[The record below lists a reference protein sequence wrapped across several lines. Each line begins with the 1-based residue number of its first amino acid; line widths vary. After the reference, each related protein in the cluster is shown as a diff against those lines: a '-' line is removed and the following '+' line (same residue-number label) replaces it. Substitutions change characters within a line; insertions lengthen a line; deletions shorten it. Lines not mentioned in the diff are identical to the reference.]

1 MRYLCFVVY
10 LLLIAG
16 CGVKGDG
23 VGEAGETRV
32 SIGTNVSLPHYIKE
46 HSKALVVL
54 KVFNDKENSLIIGN
68 HSDASH
74 DVKITNIFINNKEVS
89 LAKDLAGAKTCFNDQ
104 GVFKHF
110 THECTIPLYV
120 TASQLGVI
128 NFDVSVSTTTNQ
140 VFDKHFSTTV
150 KPQGNALL
158 DEAVLNFLSAHNNDI
173 FLSHDTQSVTLFNP
187 NVIPLNNVALS
198 YNGKVVSRQQVIP
211 ALATVDISL
220 NTDHLSSLLN
230 QGVFTISASNMRD
243 DIQLKTYNSQA
254 FSFNNVYISQPSQ
267 RYEMTIIP
275 KHDLKISAVNIILP
289 KGVRIDGYNPLVVDG
304 ILHANQRYSLWLIA
318 NTDSLGSGFISVTGQ
333 FDKQTEVYTGKVM
346 VAPIK
351 LQTDVPIFTGN
362 SKSYYFTIYNGS
374 PFAWQGFSQVNFDDS
389 EFVKDQRFS
398 YLPQPQ
404 DCLHLTS
411 LKANEA
417 CKIYYGYLP
426 PQKEQ
431 QDSEPY
437 YLKINALDSNLQT
450 DTEIPV
456 YVKPIGQ
463 KFWRFYHKIND
474 TDYLYTLYNG
484 SDTPVSTEILSKG
497 VDVSS
502 QLKRHA
508 CEFVNQ
514 SVTLASHGV
523 CQFKVEVGSE
533 PATLDIKN
541 NLFNTRD
548 YIFPIRGVL
557 ANMGSQIHMLLS
569 QGSQDSQ
576 TIDVAKLD
584 PKIKSIHSAIADE
597 HGDIYFA
604 SDDVS
609 NTLFKY
615 SNEQLLPLTLSQTYP
630 QFLQHLLYVDSMQ
643 AILVT
648 SYNPVTKL
656 NNVYQVASDFSSVN
670 KVASFTGSIQSLIL
684 VGKEQALLAIN
695 TSSNSGVRYITI
707 AQDASKTHI
716 EPLIHLF
723 DSPRYIM
730 ALSSQNGLINILVNL
745 MGQLTWYQLSEKGE
759 LISRSIEV
767 SNILPYG
774 LLSAITG
781 IDDAFYISNL
791 RSQSGKYLLYFT
803 AGNSVKEVYQ
813 SASNYQHMTLANQGV
828 YYSAKNHGGTYDV
841 SQLSPAQEEKTKSNK
856 VLISLSNNPAFMQSV
871 KKSVISTQDYAV
883 YLPQKITLQ
892 EGQNHSLTP
901 VIFPEDKS
909 LHYQWDFAKEVHNVD
924 SAQKTVQITAP
935 AYHKDHNTY
944 DFKLV
949 VADSKGNKQT
959 VFSSLEVLA
968 DSKKKATANAGL
980 AQSVEEGK
988 THQVLASAIAGEGRS
1003 ISSYHW
1009 HGNGASYL
1017 SDPNVLQ
1024 PIFTAP
1030 AYKGA
1035 FQDKYELTLSV
1046 TDNAG
1051 IVSEPSSVIYTVTP
1065 DAILEPSVEIVADTQ
1080 VTEGQKITLEAK
1092 ATAKG
1097 QRSIPEDNYHWL
1109 VPEGWEV
1116 IGNRNHKQLTVKV
1129 PKYTTTGIK
1138 GSFKVSVIDSVGAKS
1153 AQADHSIEI
1162 MADEG
1167 LKPKVSLGSDRTVI
1181 EGQSITINTVA
1192 QAGNGR
1198 SISKYQFSGS
1208 AVAHLKGQDQE
1219 RVFTAP
1225 SFSGGEDKYQLQV
1238 IAIDNTGIQSEPASI
1253 HIIVTSDS
1261 NKDPIINSISDNK
1274 DGKVI
1279 EGDNITLIAHAQAG
1293 NGRSIPTNAY
1303 HWLIKNKAWKI
1314 DEASDKSELHLQAP
1328 AYSGS
1333 SEDELEVSLFV
1344 TDNTKQSSA
1353 TVSHTIIV
1361 MPDSKLKPEI
1371 IMVNPLR
1378 KVTEGDKVNVDNI
1391 TVQAKGQRQI
1401 TSYKWVAS
1409 GGIQLNASNT
1419 LSPSFTAPAYQL
1431 NGNEYQLELT
1441 VTDSTGQIST
1451 KILKYIVE
1459 ANSALKPTV
1468 TIQGNKEVTENQE
1481 ITLSADAQAKGGRN
1495 IPESNYHWIIPKDW
1509 EILGDKEGKHISLK
1523 APAYSGLGQEGKLAL
1538 TVIDSSGISSDQ
1550 TILTISVNPDDTLK
1564 PTANAGGNQTIEE
1577 GQSYQVLGSG
1587 KAKGNRYIKSYT
1599 WSGNGAKYLT
1609 SGKDTATPT
1618 FTAPAYRGGAD
1629 SYRLSLVVTDNTG
1642 VNSAVSTVTY
1652 TIQANSSLKPTVT
1665 IQGATE
1671 VTESQQVTLNA
1682 NAQAKGGRNI
1692 PENKY
1697 HWLVPKGWEV
1707 VGNKTAKYITL
1718 RAPAYS
1724 GLGQE
1729 GEIALTVIDNT
1740 GVSSDQTTLSISV
1753 DPDDALKPTANAG
1766 SNQIIEEGQSRQVS
1780 GSGSPKGGR
1789 YIKSYTWSGN
1799 GAQYLTSGK
1808 DTATPVFTAPA
1819 YNGISDSYNLSLVVT
1834 DNTGVKSIANTVKYT
1849 IQANSNL
1856 KPTVTIQ
1863 GDKQLIENQEITL
1876 NANAQ
1881 AKGGRNIPE
1890 DNYHWL
1896 IPKGW
1901 AFIGDQHAKHITL
1914 KAPAY
1919 SGSGQQGEIGLTVID
1934 STGVSSDHAILTIS
1948 VDADDALAPTVVLG
1962 GNHRVIEGEKININA
1977 IVNAGVGR
1985 NIEDYQWSGTA
1996 MAHTTGGDT
2005 HKEFTAPMFNQGG
2018 KNSYVLKLT
2027 VTDNTGVQTE
2037 QSIIINVLE
2046 NMQLQIVAT
2055 KPLPENI
2062 MINQP
2067 YKVQFRVINQGNRIA
2082 KGLGNIIFSD
2092 GLQQSSSTC
2101 SQDLGIGDS
2110 CEINAIFETATKG
2123 AYTPTIKVM
2132 YANKAQMM
2140 ASVGSTVATEVET
2153 LHWDFAKEGD
2163 RRFSGATLGYKDKFI
2178 NTNAQLLAY
2187 VNVAD
2192 LQATANTEI
2201 SGVPSKLT
2209 DKETIGN
2216 PDHTAFSAEL
2226 KNAQG
2231 KVVNFNFMG
2240 YRSLIDGYR
2249 WFPLNRLTDQM
2260 LDKNQMIFQLVKTA
2274 AYDQAHAGRYT
2285 GQVLMSVKGPDFGYQ
2300 LIYDVA
2306 LTVIIYQ
2313 APSIT
2318 MPDNG
2323 NIIEQTNKALS
2334 ATVQG
2339 DTSAPDQTLSYH
2351 WQASDAHIVI
2361 NNANQ
2366 LNASFDVPAYHA
2378 NGNNQYTFTLTVTN
2392 AYGKSSTGQVT
2403 YQVTS
2408 NDGFLPTVNI
2418 NGVSDIV
2425 ESHELTLNADAQAKG
2440 GRSIS
2445 HYTWHIPAPWQII
2458 SDANQAQVTIK
2469 APQYKSAGQSANISI
2484 EVTDSE
2490 GFKANAQHS
2499 VAIKPD
2505 PVLAPSV
2512 TLGADQ
2518 EILEGQEMRLNAQA
2532 TAGKGRSIPSNNYYW
2547 SASCGNC
2554 LSAGNVYNPV
2564 FTVPDYNL
2572 NNNRYSIQVYV
2583 VDDSGQSSSTAV
2595 VKYSV
2600 KPDPQLNPSVKII
2613 GHQATV
2619 IGSELTLEAQGSA
2632 KGRRQLVVQPYLWT
2646 IPSNWKLISGSKTSA
2661 KIVLQAP
2668 SVVSNNNV
2676 SVQVMDNL
2684 GFSSSA
2690 SQEIASVDEPKLGTS
2705 MKTFSD
2711 GKFNL
2716 HTRLLFYF
2724 SNWYIETY
2732 GVKFTNYR
2740 GTIDDFQNIPISQA
2754 QQGEL
2759 PWVEGDRKI
2768 QYNKYYGGG
2777 ARNDLYH
2784 ELQTS
2789 AANIFNWNSTPF
2801 NYHLTFKLKNKKY
2814 PELVITRR
2822 FDYSVSR

>member
-1 MRYLCFVVY
+1 M
-10 LLLIAG
+10 
-16 CGVKGDG
+16 
-23 VGEAGETRV
+23 
-32 SIGTNVSLPHYIKE
+32 STNVSLPHYIKE
-46 HSKALVVL
+46 HSKAVVVL
-54 KVFNDKENSLIIGN
+54 KLSNDDGDPLIIGS
-68 HSDASH
+68 HSDTSH
-74 DVKITNIFINNKEVS
+74 DVKITDIFINNKEVS
-89 LAKDLAGAKTCFNDQ
+89 LATDLASAETCFNDL

-120 TASQLGVI
+120 TASQLGAL

-140 VFDKHFSTTV
+140 IFDKHFSTTV

-158 DEAVLNFLSAHNNDI
+158 DEPILNFLSAHNNDI

-187 NVIPLNNVALS
+187 SVIPLNNVTLS
-198 YNGKVVSRQQVIP
+198 YNDKIVSRQQVIP
-211 ALATVDISL
+211 ALATADISL
-220 NTDHLSSLLN
+220 NTDYLSSSLS

-254 FSFNNVYISQPSQ
+254 FSLNNVYISQPSQ

-275 KHDLKISAVNIILP
+275 KHDLKVSAVNIMLP
-289 KGVRIDGYNPLVVDG
+289 KGVRIDGYNPLFVGG
-304 ILHANQRYSLWLIA
+304 ILQANQRYSLWLVA
-318 NTDSLGSGFISVTGQ
+318 DTNSFGSGFISVTGQ
-333 FDKQTEVYTGKVM
+333 FDQQTEVYTGKIM

-362 SKSYYFTIYNGS
+362 SKSYYFTIYNDS
-374 PFAWQGFSQVNFDDS
+374 PFAWQGFSQVNFDDN

-411 LKANEA
+411 LKPNEA
-417 CKIYYGYLP
+417 CKLYYSYVP

-437 YLKINALDSNLQT
+437 YLKINALDSNLQA

-497 VDVSS
+497 VGVSS

-514 SVTLASHGV
+514 KVTLASHGV
-523 CQFKVEVGSE
+523 CQFKVEAGSE

-548 YIFPIRGVL
+548 YIFPIYGVL
-557 ANMGSQIHMLLS
+557 ANMGSQIHILLS
-569 QGSQDSQ
+569 QDSQDSQ

-615 SNEQLLPLTLSQTYP
+615 SNEQLFPLTLSQTYP
-630 QFLQHLLYVDSMQ
+630 QFLQHLLYIDSMQ
-643 AILVT
+643 VILVT

-656 NNVYQVASDFSSVN
+656 NSVYQVASDFSSVT

-716 EPLIHLF
+716 APLIHLF

-745 MGQLTWYQLSEKGE
+745 MGQLTWYQLSDKGE

-781 IDDAFYISNL
+781 IGDAFYISNL

-803 AGNSVKEVYQ
+803 AGSNVKEVYQ

-841 SQLSPAQEEKTKSNK
+841 SQLSPAQEEKAKSNK
-856 VLISLSNNPAFMQSV
+856 VMMSLSNNPAFMQSV

-883 YLPQKITLQ
+883 YLPPKITLQ
-892 EGQNHSLTP
+892 EGQNYSLTP
-901 VIFPEDKS
+901 VIFPEDKN
-909 LHYQWDFAKEVHNVD
+909 LGYQWDSAKEVHVVD
-924 SAQKTVQITAP
+924 STQKTVQIIAP
-935 AYHKDHNTY
+935 AYRKDHNIY

-959 VFSSLEVLA
+959 VFSSLEVLV

-988 THQVLASAIAGEGRS
+988 THQILASAVAGEGRS

-1009 HGNGASYL
+1009 RGNGASYL

-1030 AYKGA
+1030 SYKGGL
-1035 FQDKYELTLSV
+1035 QDKYELTLSV
-1046 TDNAG
+1046 TDNSG

-1065 DAILEPSVEIVADTQ
+1065 DALLEPSVEIVADTQ

-1097 QRSIPEDNYHWL
+1097 QRSIPEGNYHWL
-1109 VPEGWEV
+1109 VPEGWEIV
-1116 IGNRNHKQLTVKV
+1116 GDRNHKQLTVKV
-1129 PKYTTTGIK
+1129 PKYTTAGIK

-1167 LKPKVSLGSDRTVI
+1167 LQPKVSLGSDHTVI
-1181 EGQSITINTVA
+1181 EGQSITINAVA
-1192 QAGNGR
+1192 QAGDGR

-1225 SFSGGEDKYQLQV
+1225 SFLGGEDKYQLQV
-1238 IAIDNTGIQSEPASI
+1238 IAIDNTGIQSKPASI
-1253 HIIVTSDS
+1253 NIIVTSDS
-1261 NKDPIINSISDNK
+1261 SKDPIVSSISDNK
-1274 DGKVI
+1274 DSEVV
-1279 EGDNITLIAHAQAG
+1279 EGDEITLIAHAQAG
-1293 NGRSIPTNAY
+1293 NGRSIPANAY

-1314 DEASDKSELHLQAP
+1314 DGASDERELHLQAP
-1328 AYSGS
+1328 AYKGS
-1333 SEDELEVSLFV
+1333 SEDELEMSVFV
-1344 TDNTKQSSA
+1344 TDNTQQSSA
-1353 TVSHTIIV
+1353 TVHHTIIV

-1378 KVTEGDKVNVDNI
+1378 KVTEGERINVDNI
-1391 TVQAKGQRQI
+1391 MVQAKGQRQI
-1401 TSYKWVAS
+1401 TSYKWIAS
-1409 GGIQLNASNT
+1409 GGIQLNGSDT
-1419 LSPSFTAPAYQL
+1419 LNPSFTAPAYQL

-1451 KILKYIVE
+1451 KILNYIVE
-1459 ANSALKPTV
+1459 ANSTLKPTV
-1468 TIQGNKEVTENQE
+1468 TIQGSTEVTESRE
-1481 ITLSADAQAKGGRN
+1481 ITLSANAQAKGGRN
-1495 IPESNYHWIIPKDW
+1495 IPESNYRWQIPKDW
-1509 EILGDKEGKHISLK
+1509 VIEGSEVAKNITLR
-1523 APAYSGLGQEGKLAL
+1523 APAYSGLGQESEIAL
-1538 TVIDSSGISSDQ
+1538 KVIDSSGISSDQ
-1550 TILTISVNPDDTLK
+1550 TILTISVNPDDELR
-1564 PTANAGGNQTIEE
+1564 PMANAGGNQTIEE
-1577 GQSYQVLGSG
+1577 GRSYNISGS
-1587 KAKGNRYIKSYT
+1587 ANPKGSRYIKSYT
-1599 WSGNGAKYLT
+1599 WSGDGAQHLI
-1609 SGKDTATPT
+1609 SGKDTATPV
-1618 FTAPAYRGGAD
+1618 FKAPAYRGRAD
-1629 SYRLSLVVTDNTG
+1629 SYHLSLVVTDNTG

-1652 TIQANSSLKPTVT
+1652 TIQANSSLKPMVT
-1665 IQGATE
+1665 IEGDTQ
-1671 VTESQQVTLNA
+1671 VTESREITLNA

-1692 PENKY
+1692 PENSY
-1697 HWLVPKGWEV
+1697 HWLVPKGWV
-1707 VGNKTAKYITL
+1707 IKGGGTAKHITL
-1718 RAPAYS
+1718 KAPAYS

-1729 GEIALTVIDNT
+1729 GEVALTVIDNT

-1766 SNQIIEEGQSRQVS
+1766 GNQIIEEGQSRQVS

-1789 YIKSYTWSGN
+1789 YIKSYTWSGD
-1799 GAQYLTSGK
+1799 GAQHLTSGRE
-1808 DTATPVFTAPA
+1808 TAAPVFTAPE
-1819 YNGISDSYNLSLVVT
+1819 YKGVSDSYNLSLVVT

-1849 IQANSNL
+1849 IQANSSL

-1863 GDKQLIENQEITL
+1863 GNKQVIENQEITL

-1890 DNYHWL
+1890 NNYRWL

-1934 STGVSSDHAILTIS
+1934 SAGVSSDQTTLSIS
-1948 VDADDALAPTVVLG
+1948 VNPDDTLKPTVVLG
-1962 GNHRVIEGEKININA
+1962 GNHSVIEGEKININA

-1996 MAHTTGGDT
+1996 MAHTTGDNT
-2005 HKEFTAPMFNQGG
+2005 HKQFTAPMFNQGG
-2018 KNSYVLKLT
+2018 TNSYALKLT
-2027 VTDNTGVQTE
+2027 VTDNAGVQTE

-2046 NMQLQIVAT
+2046 NVQLQIAAT

-2062 MINQP
+2062 MINQS
-2067 YKVQFRVINQGNRIA
+2067 YTVQFLLINQGNRIA
-2082 KGLGNIIFSD
+2082 KGLGNIVFSD

-2101 SQDLGIGDS
+2101 SQDLGISNS
-2110 CEINAIFETATKG
+2110 CEITAVFKTATKG
-2123 AYTPTIKVM
+2123 AYTPTIKVV
-2132 YANKAQMM
+2132 YTNKAQMM
-2140 ASVGSTVATEVET
+2140 ASAVSTVATEVEA

-2163 RRFSGATLGYKDKFI
+2163 RRFSGVTLGYKDKFI
-2178 NTNAQLLAY
+2178 NDNAQLLAY

-2192 LQATANTEI
+2192 LQATTNTLV
-2201 SGVPSKLT
+2201 SGLPSKLT
-2209 DKETIGN
+2209 DKEATGN

-2231 KVVNFNFMG
+2231 KVVSFNFKG
-2240 YRSLIDGYR
+2240 YRSLIDGSR
-2249 WFPLNRLTDQM
+2249 WFPLNRVIDQM
-2260 LDKNQMIFQLVKTA
+2260 LDKNQMVFQLVKTA

-2285 GQVLMSVKGPDFGYQ
+2285 GHVLMSVKAPDLGYQ
-2300 LIYDVA
+2300 LTYDVA
-2306 LTVIIYQ
+2306 LTVIIYK

-2323 NIIEQTNKALS
+2323 NITEQTNKALS

-2351 WQASDAHIVI
+2351 WQASDPHIVI

-2366 LNASFDVPAYHA
+2366 LNTSFDVPAYHA

-2403 YQVTS
+2403 YQVTP
-2408 NDGFLPTVNI
+2408 NDDFLPTVNI
-2418 NGVSDIV
+2418 SGESAIV
-2425 ESHELTLNADAQAKG
+2425 ESQEFTLNAGAQAKG
-2440 GRSIS
+2440 GRSIGN
-2445 HYTWHIPAPWQII
+2445 YTWHIPSSWQII
-2458 SDANQAQVTIK
+2458 SGANQAQVTIK
-2469 APQYKSAGQSANISI
+2469 APQYKSAGQTTNISV

-2499 VAIKPD
+2499 IAIKPD
-2505 PVLAPSV
+2505 PALAPSV
-2512 TLGADQ
+2512 TLGTDQ
-2518 EILEGQEMRLNAQA
+2518 EILEGQSIRLNAQA

-2554 LSAGNVYNPV
+2554 LSAGNVYNPM
-2564 FTVPDYNL
+2564 FTAPDYNL
-2572 NNNRYSIQVYV
+2572 NSNQYNIQVSV
-2583 VDDSGQSSSTAV
+2583 VDDSGQSSSTAF
-2595 VKYSV
+2595 VKYSI
-2600 KPDPQLNPSVKII
+2600 KADPQLSPSVKII
-2613 GHQATV
+2613 GHEATV
-2619 IGSELTLEAQGSA
+2619 IGSELILEAQGGA
-2632 KGRRQLVVQPYLWT
+2632 KGKRQLAAQPYLWT
-2646 IPSNWKLISGSKTSA
+2646 IPNNWKLISGSETSA

-2668 SVVSNNNV
+2668 SVVSNNII
-2676 SVQVMDNL
+2676 SVQVKDSL
-2684 GFSSSA
+2684 DFSSSA
-2690 SQEIASVDEPKLGTS
+2690 TQEIASVAEPKLGTS
-2705 MKTFSD
+2705 METFSD

-2716 HTRLLFYF
+2716 DTRILFYF

-2732 GVKFTNYR
+2732 GVKFTNDR

-2754 QQGEL
+2754 QQGVL
-2759 PWVEGDRKI
+2759 TWVEGDREIK
-2768 QYNKYYGGG
+2768 YSYYYGGG
-2777 ARNDLYH
+2777 ARDDLYH
-2784 ELQTS
+2784 DLKTV
-2789 AANIFNWNSTPF
+2789 APYFWNWNSTPF
-2801 NYHLTFKLKNKKY
+2801 DYHLTFKLKNKKY
-2814 PELVITRR
+2814 PSLVITRR